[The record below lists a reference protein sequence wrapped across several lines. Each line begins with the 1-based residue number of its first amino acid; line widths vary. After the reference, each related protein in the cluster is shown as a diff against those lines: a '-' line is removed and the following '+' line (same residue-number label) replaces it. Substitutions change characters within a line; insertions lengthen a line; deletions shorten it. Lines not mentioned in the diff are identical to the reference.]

1 MSGNQVD
8 QHKGSD
14 YGMQLGNP
22 RMAGEVKMVGGGGIG
37 GEDRVTLATPS
48 PCIGATWGNSPLTWQ
63 QDAYL
68 LYVWFFVY
76 ILMFLDKC
84 PILKLPN
91 PKV

>member
-1 MSGNQVD
+1 MSGNLVD
-8 QHKGSD
+8 QQKGSD
-14 YGMQLGNP
+14 YGMLRGNE
-22 RMAGEVKMVGGGGIG
+22 GEDGGRGNRRG
-37 GEDRVTLATPS
+37 DRVTLATPS

-63 QDAYL
+63 QGAYL

-76 ILMFLDKC
+76 ILMFLAKC